1 MTAVTAMQ
9 NAGNIDLA
17 MAAAEEVLQLVPGA
31 GLLVKAAT
39 NLHKQYQLKRL
50 GVFLEAAAIDDSYL
64 VEIAD
69 DSATQELFVEFVDKA
84 INTSPPTACV
94 ALALI
99 YKDQD
104 IGPSLKSFTASSIL
118 GISQGT
124 LNVFLDLM
132 DNIDQG
138 RLRHIE
144 QEGDIIS
151 FPTPNTMAKDSREL
165 TGFCNDLVGRG
176 ICSKGGGVIGDKG
189 TTLGIG
195 SFTVLLYR
203 KLKQARDFLANKQA

>member
-1 MTAVTAMQ
+1 MTALTAMQ

-17 MAAAEEVLQLVPGA
+17 KAMAEEVLHLVPGA
-31 GLLVKAAT
+31 RLLVEAVT
-39 NLHKQYQLKRL
+39 NLHKQYRLKRL
-50 GVFLEAAAIDDSYL
+50 GIFLEAAAIDDSYL
-64 VEIAD
+64 GEIAD
-69 DSATQELFVEFVDKA
+69 NSATQELFVEFVDKT

-104 IGPSLKSFTASSIL
+104 IGPSLKSLTASSIL
-118 GISQGT
+118 GISQGP
-124 LNVFLDLM
+124 LNVFFDLM
-132 DNIDQG
+132 DSIDEGQ
-138 RLRHIE
+138 LLSIE
-144 QEGDIIS
+144 QKGDLIS
-151 FPTPNTMAKDSREL
+151 LPTPNNMAKDSREL

-195 SFTVLLYR
+195 SFTVMLYR
-203 KLKQARDFLANKQA
+203 KLKQARYFLANKQA